1 MKEHFDTVQ
10 VLGLIDD
17 YHETQYFTRYDAIGP
32 AKNLM
37 KRLATPHLCYVEIRE
52 FYNFDCDVEEGEKID
67 VLFYDL
73 WSYGNPQAFDE
84 LWKMAKEI

>member
-10 VLGLIDD
+10 ILGLNDD
-17 YHETQYFTRYDAIGP
+17 CHETQYFTRYDAIGP

-52 FYNFDCDVEEGEKID
+52 FYICDCEVEDEERIEELFD
-67 VLFYDL
+67 DL
-73 WSYGNPQAFDE
+73 WSYDNPQTFDE

>member
-10 VLGLIDD
+10 ILGLNDD
-17 YHETQYFTRYDAIGP
+17 CHETQYFTRYDAIGP

-52 FYNFDCDVEEGEKID
+52 FYICDCEVEDGERIEELFD
-67 VLFYDL
+67 DL
-73 WSYGNPQAFDE
+73 WSYDNPQAFDE